1 MNPDRRRCRGARW
14 WVFTKTGRG
23 REIELDNAGFRQTA
37 MVVLKNPFL
46 MPPS

>member
-1 MNPDRRRCRGARW
+1 MNPDRRRRLGAGW

-23 REIELDNAGFRQTA
+23 REIELDNAGFRRTV
-37 MVVLKNPFL
+37 MVVLKTPFL